1 MDWTQVIVALLG
13 TGGFV
18 GLFLIAERKTKAQMA
33 NMEQAYQLLNDQ
45 YTKMQERFDVE
56 TDKVCK
62 LYLEIEDLHNKLDA
76 ANTRASVSE
85 MKRCDVI
92 SCLQRRP
99 PLTDTWKMVVVDDEN
114 TDEDNC

>member
-1 MDWTQVIVALLG
+1 MDWTQIIVAMLG

-56 TDKVCK
+56 TDKVGK
-62 LYLEIEDLHNKLDA
+62 LHGEIEDLHNKLDA

-85 MKRCDVI
+85 MKRCDIITCVN
-92 SCLQRRP
+92 RRP
-99 PLTDTWKMVVVDDEN
+99 PLSDTWRMDVIDEG